1 MSCACDDDPVPICTS
16 EAFIAPADLLKTPSV
31 LYKLCIGRISCIMVW
46 ICIWQPSNS
55 SIHLGWKV
63 LALSTYHLNQTFL
76 QNLAH
81 FKSFEV
87 SPCLPSCWFSWFARW
102 LRPTYVLRWM
112 LIPPSDF
119 YWDRS
124 RRIFSRGTP
133 AGHGQMLLCW
143 AL

>member
-1 MSCACDDDPVPICTS
+1 
-16 EAFIAPADLLKTPSV
+16 